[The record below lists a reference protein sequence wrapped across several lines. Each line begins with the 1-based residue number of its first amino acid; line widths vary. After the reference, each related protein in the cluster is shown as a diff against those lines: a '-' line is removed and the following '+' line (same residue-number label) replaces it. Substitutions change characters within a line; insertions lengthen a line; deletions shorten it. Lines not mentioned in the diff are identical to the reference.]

1 MYLRAKTSGQ
11 SKNIM
16 VQGEK
21 KSAFLCVG
29 MCIHTGRKKT
39 NVTKMLTGKYRYYY

>member
-16 VQGEK
+16 VQEK
-21 KSAFLCVG
+21 KKCIS
-29 MCIHTGRKKT
+29 MCGYVYTYREKENKCDK
-39 NVTKMLTGKYRYYY
+39 NVNW